1 MKIIRTNLDTT
12 DKKAVYRMIKREAVN
27 MQTLEKG
34 SSIPV
39 DLYCVYEEDKLDPK
53 SGETV
58 TSTVC
63 SLISGKTKYATIS
76 QTFIREFMDILD
88 VMGNDSFSIIITGGT
103 SRGGRKYVSCEL
115 DCTK

>member
-1 MKIIRTNLDTT
+1 MQIIRTNIDTAN
-12 DKKAVYRMIKREAVN
+12 KKEVYRMIKSEAIN

-34 SSIPV
+34 TSIPV
-39 DLYCVYEEDKLDPK
+39 DAFCVYTEDKPDPK
-53 SGETV
+53 SGEVV

-63 SLISGKTKYATIS
+63 SLISKGKKYATIS

-88 VMGNDSFSIIITGGT
+88 VMADEPFSIIITGGT
-103 SRGGRKYVSCEL
+103 SRGGRKFVSCEL